1 MCEIHSTRHDTCLE
15 YSACENCLCL
25 LLLCSNKRQQP
36 STCEWSLCSVSQVE
50 TWLPHCNNGHLMWWA
65 ITITHTPPIIVA
77 CKIWQT
83 MTVLYKLLCG
93 MKVMVYNTW
102 EIREEDVRLWCG
114 WKVHLVGSYNPWR
127 HKEGNNPG
135 TSWSTHFQLPL
146 PYTLPVTMALHISS
160 YHGPT
165 HFQLPWPYV
174 CRSLVTVHNGAIS
187 IKWQRSSTTWTKTF
201 ACGWNHCYIHVAV
214 CDPCT
219 VNNSCYAITNQTTC
233 FRTHRL
239 SWHSC
244 CYEAKKKKVKAV
256 LWTRLWGMVVAQW
269 L

>member
-1 MCEIHSTRHDTCLE
+1 M
-15 YSACENCLCL
+15 
-25 LLLCSNKRQQP
+25 
-36 STCEWSLCSVSQVE
+36 SQAE

-135 TSWSTHFQLPL
+135 TSWSTHFQLPW
-146 PYTLPVTMALHISS
+146 PYTFPVTMALHISS

-165 HFQLPWPYV
+165 CVETWLLFTMEQSVSNNKEVLPHE
-174 CRSLVTVHNGAIS
+174 RRHLLAGEITVTY
-187 IKWQRSSTTWTKTF
+187 T
-201 ACGWNHCYIHVAV
+201 
-214 CDPCT
+214 
-219 VNNSCYAITNQTTC
+219 
-233 FRTHRL
+233 
-239 SWHSC
+239 
-244 CYEAKKKKVKAV
+244 
-256 LWTRLWGMVVAQW
+256 
-269 L
+269 